1 MGKKCKTTWDV
12 VGWDEDVRIIESK
25 ITGDNVPVRSYEE
38 AKRNALEKL
47 QAKIRPYLDRIAE
60 LENDRFLERGAL
72 TPMRVWRAYSV
83 RSAVVAAKTKKRA
96 AELVDETKSGFDTRW
111 YENFGDR
118 WHDLAQQEGV
128 WIPHS
133 NGNDPKAEDYQRCL
147 TRDEAME
154 ILRDFARPYQD
165 VDPQKLL
172 PLVGNKRTDKGT
184 TDDGV
189 AYEIT
194 TEAWRSGG
202 TPPEI
207 TVHFRISDGN
217 DLIWLPP
224 IVLEREI
231 PKESVAWKEEGF

>member
-1 MGKKCKTTWDV
+1 MSKRNRTTWNV
-12 VGWDEDVRIIESK
+12 VGWDADVGVLEVRASGSDEA
-25 ITGDNVPVRSYEE
+25 VRSYEE
-38 AKRNALEKL
+38 AKRDAVEKL
-47 QAKIRPYLDRIAE
+47 KSHIRPYLDRIAE

-72 TPMRVWRAYSV
+72 TPMRVWQAYSV

-111 YENFGDR
+111 YECFGDR

-133 NGNDPKAEDYQRCL
+133 NGNDPKSEDFQRCL

-154 ILRDFARPYQD
+154 ILRDFAQPYRD

-172 PLVGNKRTDKGT
+172 PLVGNKQTVKGT
-184 TDDGV
+184 TENGV

-207 TVHFRISDGN
+207 TVHLRINDGSGV
-217 DLIWLPP
+217 ICLPQ
-224 IVLEREI
+224 IFVEREI
-231 PKESVAWKEEGF
+231 PNESVAWKHEGF